1 MKEAQHALEVQN
13 RKKGKWFLGGLVKV
27 YGEGVLRDGGGG
39 SCRERVREWTDRSG
53 WRTDSVQATWSVPSA
68 GAEHTTAVVRESR

>member
-1 MKEAQHALEVQN
+1 MTSCKKRSVMKEAQHALEVQN

-39 SCRERVREWTDRSG
+39 SCR
-53 WRTDSVQATWSVPSA
+53 
-68 GAEHTTAVVRESR
+68 